1 MFPGCQ
7 TKLDIVVLL
16 ERSDVTAHYIDYIKH
31 FLVKF
36 VSDFDIGA
44 DKVGVPLCFS
54 YRCSLYCLV
63 EGRS

>member
-16 ERSDVTAHYIDYIKH
+16 ERSDVTAHYINYIKH

-36 VSDFDIGA
+36 VSDFNIA
-44 DKVGVPLCFS
+44 VDKVGVCVCFS
-54 YRCSLYCLV
+54 QTCSV
-63 EGRS
+63 